1 MIRQKKTEKVIPGY
15 TGYIPRNKA
24 GSNCKSVAH
33 SRDGHIPG
41 YAGYIPKI
49 KPENLYGKTFGQITY
64 DIQMGRRDHYEQFMS
79 SNKQDFI
86 DSQFVEDK
94 PV

>member
-1 MIRQKKTEKVIPGY
+1 MIRQKKTDMVIPGY
-15 TGYIPRNKA
+15 TGFIPKNKT
-24 GSNCKSVAH
+24 SNQSKSVAH

-64 DIQMGRRDHYEQFMS
+64 DIQMGRKDHYERFMS
-79 SNKQDFI
+79 SNKLDFI